1 MPAPSHPTKFSFAGW
16 IFLLCI
22 ATALVSA
29 VSSSTEARWAVGV
42 LSLWILGATIF
53 THRNFKRL
61 KAKRMDESICTFS
74 RSLPARTHDTWVVR
88 AVYEEL
94 SRATKLPLRPGDHLS
109 NDLKI
114 DSEDLDDIS
123 FEIARRAG
131 RSMKETKSNPLF
143 GRVTTV
149 ADVVEF
155 MEKQP
160 KEVSP

>member
-1 MPAPSHPTKFSFAGW
+1 MPRPSHPAKLSFAGW

-22 ATALVSA
+22 VTALVSA
-29 VSSSTEARWAVGV
+29 IYSSTEARWAVAI
-42 LSLWILGATIF
+42 LSLWIFGATIF
-53 THRNFKRL
+53 THRHFKRL
-61 KAKRMDESICTFS
+61 KAERMEESICTFA
-74 RSLPARTHDTWVVR
+74 RSLPARVHDTWVVR
-88 AVYEEL
+88 AVYDEL
-94 SRATKLPLRPGDHLS
+94 SRSTKLPLRPGDHLS

-149 ADVVEF
+149 ADAVEF